1 MILRKINIS
10 QVKCNFCM
18 EWMSLNT
25 DVRFNINVCDHCLTQ
40 GCEDNNLR
48 AISSQGELYQLYM
61 VKQNSVIESS
71 KNERTTQN
79 WFGDLN
85 DDKFNAENLE
95 ANNQENEKT

>member
-1 MILRKINIS
+1 
-10 QVKCNFCM
+10 
-18 EWMSLNT
+18 
-25 DVRFNINVCDHCLTQ
+25 
-40 GCEDNNLR
+40 
-48 AISSQGELYQLYM
+48 M

-79 WFGDLN
+79 WFGGLN